1 MSTFD
6 LLSIVFIGAAA
17 LAALMLYARQALL
30 LAYLL
35 LGLVLGPYGLSLLPD
50 VPQVAEVSE
59 IGIAFLLF
67 LLGLNLEPGDLKRI
81 LSEAVVVTVLSC
93 LCFAVLGAA
102 IALAFGFSWTE
113 VALIGIAQMFSS
125 TIIGIKLLPTTA
137 LHHQRMGNII
147 VSILLLQ
154 DMIAIIVFAFLGGP
168 VAGELLPPSAAIAV
182 KLMSLPLL
190 IAAAWFGARYVL
202 MPLVEKFELV
212 REFIFLLAIGW
223 CLLWAQVASLAG
235 IPHEVGAFIAGVSLA
250 VHPVSRYLA
259 EALRPLRDF
268 FLILFFVTIGA
279 SLKLP
284 LLVDVALPAVLLAGV
299 ALFIKPWV
307 FRLLLERFREEVDLS
322 QQIGVRLGQIS
333 EFSLLLALLAQH
345 NGLMSESASTL
356 IESAAIIA
364 FAVSSFWIVRRY
376 PTPIA
381 TSNHLRSD

>member
-17 LAALMLYARQALL
+17 LAAAVLYARQALL

-35 LGLVLGPYGLSLLPD
+35 LGFVLGPYGFSLLAD

-67 LLGLNLEPGDLKRI
+67 LLGLNLEPADLKRL

-93 LCFAVLGAA
+93 LCFGALGAA
-102 IALAFGFSWTE
+102 IALAFGFNWTE
-113 VALIGIAQMFSS
+113 VILIGIAQMFSS

-168 VAGELLPPSAAIAV
+168 VAGTLLSPSATIAV
-182 KLMSLPLL
+182 KLMSMPLL
-190 IAAAWFGARYVL
+190 IAAAWFGARHVL

-223 CLLWAQVASLAG
+223 CLLWAQAASLAG

-268 FLILFFVTIGA
+268 FLILFFVALGA

-284 LLVDVALPAVLLAGV
+284 LLADVALPALLLAGV

-307 FRLLLERFREEVDLS
+307 FRFLLERFREEVDLS

-333 EFSLLLALLAQH
+333 EFSLLLALLALH
-345 NGLMSESASTL
+345 NGLVSESASTL

-364 FAVSSFWIVRRY
+364 FAASSFWIVRRY

-381 TSNHLRSD
+381 TSNHLRAD

>member
-30 LAYLL
+30 LAYLS
-35 LGLVLGPYGLSLLPD
+35 LGLVLGPYGLSLLDD

-67 LLGLNLEPGDLKRI
+67 LLGLNLEPGDLKRMF
-81 LSEAVVVTVLSC
+81 SEAVVVTVLSC

-102 IALAFGFSWTE
+102 VALAFGFSWTE
-113 VALIGIAQMFSS
+113 VLLIGIAQMFSS

-137 LHHQRMGNII
+137 LHHQRMGNVI

-182 KLMSLPLL
+182 KLMSVPLL
-190 IAAAWFGARYVL
+190 IAAAWFGARYAL

-279 SLKLP
+279 SLKLH
-284 LLVDVALPAVLLAGV
+284 LLMDVALPAVLLAGV

-307 FRLLLERFREEVDLS
+307 FRFLLERFREEIDLS

-333 EFSLLLALLAQH
+333 EFSLLLALLALH
-345 NGLMSESASTL
+345 NGLVSESASTL
-356 IESAAIIA
+356 IESAAIIT

-381 TSNHLRSD
+381 TSNHLRAD

>member
-6 LLSIVFIGAAA
+6 LLSIIFIGAAI
-17 LAALMLYARQALL
+17 LAALALYARQALL

-35 LGLVLGPYGLSLLPD
+35 LGFVLGPYGFSLLDD

-67 LLGLNLEPGDLKRI
+67 LLGLNLEPRDLRRL
-81 LSEAVVVTVLSC
+81 LSEAVAVTALSC
-93 LCFAVLGAA
+93 LCFAALGAT
-102 IALAFGFSWTE
+102 IALAFGFSWKE
-113 VALIGIAQMFSS
+113 VILIGIAQMFSS

-168 VAGELLPPSAAIAV
+168 VAGELLSPSATIAV
-182 KLMSLPLL
+182 KLMSMPLL
-190 IAAAWFGARYVL
+190 VAAAWFGARHVL
-202 MPLVEKFELV
+202 IPLVEKFELV

-223 CLLWAQVASLAG
+223 CLLWAQAASLAG

-279 SLKLP
+279 GLELP
-284 LLVDVALPAVLLAGV
+284 LLAEVALPALLLAGA
-299 ALFIKPWV
+299 ALLIKPWV
-307 FRLLLERFREEVDLS
+307 FRFLLERFREEVDLS

-333 EFSLLLALLAQH
+333 EFSLLLALLALQ
-345 NGLMSESASTL
+345 NGLISENASTL
-356 IESAAIIA
+356 IESAAIIT
-364 FAVSSFWIVRRY
+364 FAASSFWIVRRY
-376 PTPIA
+376 PTPMA
-381 TSNHLRSD
+381 TSRHLRAD